1 MLTRVLALG
10 MLLVGCGPGL
20 PEPQSAGAQAFM
32 RRCGEC
38 HRPYAPGSMTWPM
51 WEYQL
56 ARMQLLFTQL
66 HRPWLSPEEERLVI
80 EYIRRHAA

>member
-1 MLTRVLALG
+1 
-10 MLLVGCGPGL
+10 
-20 PEPQSAGAQAFM
+20 
-32 RRCGEC
+32 
-38 HRPYAPGSMTWPM
+38 MTWPM

-56 ARMQLLFTQL
+56 GRMQLLFTQL